1 MSPIVTV
8 ENLSSEA
15 PVLVIWCKDVQSRC
29 HSGVVGW
36 VAGSGGI
43 RFLMERLI
51 QGKLEPIN

>member
-43 RFLMERLI
+43 RFFN
-51 QGKLEPIN
+51 GKINSR